1 MDFNARAL
9 TTKDWDTLVEWWDWW
24 PGWVAPPKDF
34 LPNHGTGGFMI
45 EKNNTPI
52 VAGFVYFTNSK
63 AAWIEYII
71 SNPKYKEDD
80 RPESIEFLLTELENF
95 IKSMGYTYMFT
106 SLQSKSLIK
115 THKKLGWF
123 VDEKP
128 SYEVSKKLTL

>member
-34 LPNHGTGGFMI
+34 LPNHGTGGFMV

-80 RPESIEFLLTELENF
+80 RQESIEFLLTELESF

-123 VDEKP
+123 VDERP
-128 SYEVSKKLTL
+128 SHEVSKKVIL